1 MKTWYIYRTFY
12 LFWLIPKI
20 GKAAF
25 SFCKDRKFFTDCVSY
40 WRDTAPIVFKQLMIE
55 AELTRKYKAWQTQK

>member
-25 SFCKDRKFFTDCVSY
+25 SFCEDRKSFATQNCNIL
-40 WRDTAPIVFKQLMIE
+40 WKDTVPITFKQFMIE
-55 AELTRKYKAWQTQK
+55 AELTRKYKA

>member
-1 MKTWYIYRTFY
+1 MRIWYIYRTSCSFR
-12 LFWLIPKI
+12 ITTTICKI
-20 GKAAF
+20 AF

-55 AELTRKYKAWQTQK
+55 AELTRKYKA